1 MLELL
6 DLGTDLNTYPILE
19 FVPTVEETAFLQD
32 IVKYITTP
40 TGKLFWDRLGTID
53 LRSFLN
59 TKFTPQIQYEMEQR
73 TISILEADERVVD
86 AQADI
91 TQIDQNTFKMEIKV
105 QAPTDETFLLVGTL
119 DAVAVNFDVTVA
131 EKTFSVPFYLDGE
144 I

>member
-1 MLELL
+1 ML
-6 DLGTDLNTYPILE
+6 DLGTDLNTFPRVE
-19 FVPTVEETAFLQD
+19 FVPTIEHTGFLQD
-32 IVKYITTP
+32 VVKFLTTP
-40 TGKLFWDRLGTID
+40 TGALFWDRLGTVD
-53 LRSFLN
+53 LRSYLN
-59 TKFTPQIQYEMEQR
+59 TKFTAQIQYEMEQR
-73 TISILEADERVVD
+73 AISILEADERVVD